1 MYICS
6 LFNLKMDKK
15 TKEFYD
21 RLRIELDNSNVWP
34 AKYLFKFIV
43 PSEIENIEKVEK
55 AFDNMGAV
63 IETKHSK
70 SGKYTGISV
79 DVEMQS
85 AQKIID
91 KYLKLSTIEG
101 IISL

>member
-1 MYICS
+1 MLSFY
-6 LFNLKMDKK
+6 LEMDKK
-15 TKEFYD
+15 TKDFYE
-21 RLRIELDNSNVWP
+21 RLQEELNNSNVFP
-34 AKYLFKFIV
+34 AKYLYKFIV
-43 PSEIENIEKVEK
+43 PTDAQKIQQIEK

-63 IETKHSK
+63 IETKRS
-70 SGKYTGISV
+70 SGGKFTSISV

-91 KYLKLSTIEG
+91 KYIKVSTIEG